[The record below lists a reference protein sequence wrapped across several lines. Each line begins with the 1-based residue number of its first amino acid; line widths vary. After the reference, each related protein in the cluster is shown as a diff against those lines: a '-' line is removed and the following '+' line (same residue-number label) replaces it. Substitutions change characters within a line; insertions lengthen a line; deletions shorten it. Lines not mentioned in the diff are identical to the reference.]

1 MLDLPVRLRH
11 VEERPHKPVTM
22 PGWKL
27 EAVEETDEGPWTSHP
42 QAKAQLAHDTARL
55 LVGRQGGVTLP
66 GDVVQRLDRYLAE
79 GGLDDLAILWAE
91 SEPTSLP
98 GALWRLY
105 RVREQLLAHPN
116 ELARLISFGYD
127 HLDTIDPI
135 LVGIAEPVTR
145 DSVLALA
152 ADVFSG
158 AMGATL
164 PDALERAGALA
175 KVVARGLLLHPYE
188 GEDSYPLARTSLAW
202 EVVGAELL
210 EAARLDRRSGLS

>member
-1 MLDLPVRLRH
+1 MQ
-11 VEERPHKPVTM
+11 ERPHKPVTM

-27 EAVEETDEGPWTSHP
+27 EAIDDADEGPWTSHP

-66 GDVVQRLDRYLAE
+66 PDAVKRLDRYLAD

-91 SEPTSLP
+91 SEPVTLP

-105 RVREQLLAHPN
+105 RLREQLLAHPE
-116 ELARLISFGYD
+116 ELARLISLGHD

-135 LVGIAEPVTR
+135 LVGMAEPVTP
-145 DSVLALA
+145 DSVLGLA
-152 ADVFSG
+152 DDVFSG
-158 AMGATL
+158 AMGGSL

-175 KVVARGLLLHPYE
+175 KVVARGLLIHPHE
-188 GEDSYPLARTSLAW
+188 RNDSYPLARTSLAW

-210 EAARLDRRSGLS
+210 EAARLDRRGVLS

>member
-1 MLDLPVRLRH
+1 
-11 VEERPHKPVTM
+11 M

-27 EAVEETDEGPWTSHP
+27 EAIDDPDEGPWTSHP

-66 GDVVQRLDRYLAE
+66 QDVIHRLDRYLAD
-79 GGLDDLAILWAE
+79 GGLDDLAALWAE
-91 SEPTSLP
+91 SGPTSLP

-105 RVREQLLAHPN
+105 RVREQLLARPD
-116 ELARLISFGYD
+116 ELARLISLGHD

-135 LVGIAEPVTR
+135 LAGMAEPVTR
-145 DSVLALA
+145 DSVVALA
-152 ADVFSG
+152 DDVFSG
-158 AMGATL
+158 AMGTTL

-175 KVVARGLLLHPYE
+175 KVVARGLLIHPHE
-188 GEDSYPLARTSLAW
+188 GDESYPLARTSLAW

-210 EAARLDRRSGLS
+210 EAARLDRRGGLS